1 MTNSSKPM
9 HGQPHDESKNTSE
22 VVPFLKWAGG
32 KRWLVEQHSSL
43 FPQKFNCYIEPFL
56 GSGSVFF
63 YLTPSRA
70 ILSDSNAEL
79 ISCYNQIKSC
89 PVELNELLSEH
100 HENHCT
106 DYYYKIRATY
116 FTSEAER
123 AAKFLYLNR
132 TCFNGI
138 YRVNLKGEF
147 NVPMGTK
154 TNVVMKS
161 DDFRGVSKRLE
172 NALIVQGDFADSM
185 KHATEGDFVYVD
197 PPYTVQHNTN
207 GFLKYNEKIFS
218 WNDQVRLKEQVVAAA
233 SRGASVIVSNAAHE
247 SVIELYEGV
256 GNITKLS
263 RASVLSGGTKGRG
276 RYEEILVRLNV

>member
-1 MTNSSKPM
+1 MTNSLKPID
-9 HGQPHDESKNTSE
+9 GRPLGKGEERPDI
-22 VVPFLKWAGG
+22 VPFLKWAGG

-43 FPQKFNCYIEPFL
+43 FPKKFNCYIEPFL

-63 YLTPSRA
+63 HLAPSRA
-70 ILSDSNAEL
+70 ILSDTNSDL
-79 ISCYNQIKSC
+79 IACYNQIRMF
-89 PVELNELLSEH
+89 PEQLTELLREH
-100 HENHCT
+100 HGKHCS
-106 DYYYKIRATY
+106 DYYYKLRATE
-116 FTSEAER
+116 FENETEK

-147 NVPMGTK
+147 NVPIGTK

-161 DDFRGVSKRLE
+161 DDFIGVSQRLE
-172 NALIVQGDFADSM
+172 NALIVQGDFAESM
-185 KHATEGDFVYVD
+185 RHASEGDFVYVD

-233 SRGASVIVSNAAHE
+233 GRGASVIVSNAAHD
-247 SVIELYEGV
+247 SVIKLYEGV
-256 GNITKLS
+256 GSITKLS
-263 RASVLSGGTKGRG
+263 RASVLSGGVKGRG
-276 RYEEILVRLNV
+276 KYEEILVRVNV

>member
-1 MTNSSKPM
+1 MTNSIEPIERQLLSNGERPL
-9 HGQPHDESKNTSE
+9 D

-43 FPQKFNCYIEPFL
+43 FPRKFNCYIEPFL

-63 YLTPSRA
+63 HLAPSRA
-70 ILSDSNAEL
+70 ILSDANADLIACYTQIRDSPEKLAEL
-79 ISCYNQIKSC
+79 
-89 PVELNELLSEH
+89 LREH
-100 HENHCT
+100 HENHCS
-106 DYYYKIRATY
+106 DYYYEIRATE
-116 FTSEAER
+116 FGSETEQ

-147 NVPMGTK
+147 NVPIGTK
-154 TNVVMKS
+154 TNVVLKS
-161 DDFRGVSKRLE
+161 DDFHGVSERLE
-172 NALIVQGDFADSM
+172 NALIVHGDFAESM
-185 KHATEGDFVYVD
+185 RRAMEGDFVYVD
-197 PPYTVQHNTN
+197 PPYTVRHNTN

-218 WNDQVRLKEQVVAAA
+218 WDDQVRLKDQVVAAA
-233 SRGASVIVSNAAHE
+233 GRGASVIVSNAAHE

-256 GNITKLS
+256 GRIMKLS

-276 RYEEILVRLNV
+276 RYEEMLVSVNV

>member
-1 MTNSSKPM
+1 MD
-9 HGQPHDESKNTSE
+9 GQSLDEGKNRSE

-43 FPQKFNCYIEPFL
+43 FPKKFNCYIEPFL

-63 YLTPSRA
+63 HLAPSRA
-70 ILSDSNAEL
+70 VLSDANADLIACYKQIKNSPEQLAEL
-79 ISCYNQIKSC
+79 MR
-89 PVELNELLSEH
+89 EH
-100 HENHCT
+100 HKSHCS
-106 DYYYKIRATY
+106 DYYYEIRATE
-116 FTSEAER
+116 FETDTEK

-147 NVPMGTK
+147 NVPIGTK

-161 DDFRGVSKRLE
+161 DDFQGVSKLLE
-172 NALIVQGDFADSM
+172 KALIVHGDFAESLCN
-185 KHATEGDFVYVD
+185 ATEGDFVYVD

-218 WNDQVRLKEQVVAAA
+218 WSDQIRLKDQVVAAA
-233 SRGASVIVSNAAHE
+233 SRGAAVIVSNAAHQ

-256 GNITKLS
+256 GSITKLS
-263 RASVLSGGTKGRG
+263 RASVLSGGIKGRG
-276 RYEEILVRLNV
+276 RYEEILVRVNV